1 MSIFLR
7 FSLSF
12 VNFLAGVVLCIGHIG
27 SFMMT
32 AQFNFQMLFDHATTK
47 GRKNIKQTKKKKK
60 EKRN

>member
-1 MSIFLR
+1 
-7 FSLSF
+7 
-12 VNFLAGVVLCIGHIG
+12 
-27 SFMMT
+27 MMT